1 MKVYGMVPDEQIIQ
15 GCMTGKR
22 KAFSL
27 LYKRY
32 APTMLGICMRYCKN
46 RIDAEDVMQ
55 DGFLKVFNQVHKF
68 RSEGSFEGWIKRIMI
83 NAAID
88 NYQSNLRLSFIQD
101 SGNLLENAELA
112 DIHDDDDE
120 LPDELNISK
129 EKLMRMIQ
137 ELPDGYRM
145 VFNLFAIEG
154 YGHKDIATMLGI
166 TESTSKTQL
175 LKARKALRKKIESI
189 VQNYPINK
197 VLAI

>member
-1 MKVYGMVPDEQIIQ
+1 MVPDEQIIQ

-27 LYKRY
+27 LYKKY
-32 APTMLGICMRYCKN
+32 ASTMLGICMRYCNN

-55 DGFLKVFNQVHKF
+55 DGFMKVFSQVHKF
-68 RSEGSFEGWIKRIMI
+68 RHEGSFEGWIKRIMI
-83 NAAID
+83 HAAID

-101 SGNLLENAELA
+101 SGNVLENAEAA
-112 DIHDDDDE
+112 DVYEEDDE
-120 LPDELNISK
+120 LPEVLNISR

-145 VFNLFAIEG
+145 VFNLYAIEG
-154 YGHKDIATMLGI
+154 YSHKDIAAMLGI

-175 LKARKALRKKIESI
+175 LKARKVLRKKIETL
-189 VQNYPINK
+189 VQNYTINK

>member
-1 MKVYGMVPDEQIIQ
+1 MFPDEQIIQ
-15 GCMTGKR
+15 GCMAGKR

-27 LYKRY
+27 LYKKY
-32 APTMLGICMRYCKN
+32 ASTMLGICMRYCKN

-55 DGFLKVFNQVHKF
+55 DGFMKVFSQVHKF

-112 DIHDDDDE
+112 DVYDEDDE
-120 LPDELNISK
+120 LPDEMNIPK

-145 VFNLFAIEG
+145 VFNLYAIEG
-154 YGHKDIATMLGI
+154 FSHKDIAAMLEI

-175 LKARKALRKKIESI
+175 LKARKVLRKKIESI

>member
-1 MKVYGMVPDEQIIQ
+1 MIPDEQIIE
-15 GCMTGKR
+15 GCLAGKR
-22 KAFSL
+22 KSFSL
-27 LYKRY
+27 LYKKY
-32 APTMLGICMRYCKN
+32 ASTMLGICMRYCKN

-55 DGFLKVFNQVHKF
+55 DGFLKVFSQVHKF
-68 RSEGSFEGWIKRIMI
+68 RKEGSFEGWIKRIMI

-101 SGNLLENAELA
+101 SAHLHEQSELP
-112 DIHDDDDE
+112 DHYQEEDE
-120 LPDELNISK
+120 LPPAMDIPK
-129 EKLMRMIQ
+129 EKLMSMIQ

-145 VFNLFAIEG
+145 VFNLYAIEG
-154 YGHKDIATMLGI
+154 YGHKEIAAMLGI

-189 VQNYPINK
+189 IEKHPINR